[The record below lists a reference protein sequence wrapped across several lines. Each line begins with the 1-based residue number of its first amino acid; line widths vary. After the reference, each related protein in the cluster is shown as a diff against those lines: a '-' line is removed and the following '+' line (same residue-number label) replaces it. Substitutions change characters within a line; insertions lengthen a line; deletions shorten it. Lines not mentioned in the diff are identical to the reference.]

1 MTISYN
7 YIIKN
12 VCKKCTYDINIY
24 LKPLWPMMLRLAHRP
39 PRWFPRFSNS
49 PHVVS
54 LEVSLSKSHGAA
66 AKIGPRCK
74 VTSFPKLSAF
84 WRSVEKNTSRSK
96 TSPSTTILLFSKLF
110 PPRKKIYANSSQ
122 MCEICA
128 FSPKKP
134 SQKAEML
141 HIYQCLAIRTFD
153 SKQESVS
160 RDVCWQ
166 KRWNR

>member
-1 MTISYN
+1 MAISYN

-24 LKPLWPMMLRLAHRP
+24 LKPLWPMMLPLARRP

-66 AKIGPRCK
+66 AKICPRCK
-74 VTSFPKLSAF
+74 ATSFPKNSAF

-110 PPRKKIYANSSQ
+110 PLRKKIYVDL
-122 MCEICA
+122 
-128 FSPKKP
+128 P
-134 SQKAEML
+134 
-141 HIYQCLAIRTFD
+141 
-153 SKQESVS
+153 SVS
-160 RDVCWQ
+160 NLCLFTQKTFPKGRNVTYLSMFGNYDIWQQTGVCI
-166 KRWNR
+166 